1 MSRHRAHTRSTLSAH
16 MNNHNLV
23 STPAV
28 ASLQPVNH
36 TSPPQPRTLK
46 LALDVHLAQH
56 VVALQ
61 YDGEFPKPP
70 QRFTPA
76 GLLAWVQKQLA
87 RGWQIVSCY
96 EAGPFGYVLHR
107 QLTALGVTNYVIRPR
122 NWDDQHK
129 RVKTDRTDA
138 LAMLTALDR
147 FVAGNPHALAVVR
160 VPSETQERQ
169 RSQTRIRQSLHRDLK
184 LLAQRGRGIA
194 LQYGYRLKGKW
205 YGARNWPKLVVPAW
219 LAELLA
225 PLQATLATLHEQ
237 VRQQSQ
243 QIEAASTQPK
253 PKGLGA
259 LSQQIIEREVGDWH
273 RFQNR
278 RQVSSYL
285 GLCPSEKSSGARQ
298 QHGHITKC
306 GNPRLRWAL
315 CEAAWRLLK
324 FQPEYRLCQKWRA
337 RIIDPQTPGGRKKQL
352 IVALARGFGVDW
364 WRLQTG
370 QTTPEKLGLV
380 MNQPPKD

>member
-1 MSRHRAHTRSTLSAH
+1 M
-16 MNNHNLV
+16 HNKTV
-23 STPAV
+23 STSAV
-28 ASLQPVNH
+28 AVTQPVNH
-36 TSPPQPRTLK
+36 LSQPQPQLRTLK

-56 VVALQ
+56 VVAMQ

-76 GLLAWVQKQLA
+76 GLLKWVEKQIA
-87 RGWQIVSCY
+87 QGWQIVSCY
-96 EAGPFGYVLHR
+96 EAGPFGYLLHR

-147 FVAGNPHALAVVR
+147 FVAGHPHALAVVR
-160 VPSETQERQ
+160 VPTEAQERQ

-205 YGARNWPKLVVPAW
+205 YGARNWPKLPVPAW

-225 PLQATLATLHEQ
+225 PLQAALAALHEQ
-237 VRQQSQ
+237 VRVQSQ
-243 QIEAASTQPK
+243 QIEAASTTLK

-259 LSQQIIEREVGDWH
+259 LSQQIIEREVGDWG
-273 RFQNR
+273 RFKNR
-278 RQVSSYL
+278 RQVSSYF
-285 GLCPSEKSSGARQ
+285 GLCPSENSSGARQ
-298 QHGHITKC
+298 QQGHITKC

-324 FQPEYRLCQKWRA
+324 FQPEYRLCKKWRA

-364 WRLQTG
+364 WRLQTD

-380 MNQPPKD
+380 MNEPTKD

>member
-1 MSRHRAHTRSTLSAH
+1 MSAH
-16 MNNHNLV
+16 MHNKIV
-23 STPAV
+23 STSAV
-28 ASLQPVNH
+28 AVTQPVNH
-36 TSPPQPRTLK
+36 LQPQPQVRTLK

-56 VVALQ
+56 VVAMQ

-70 QRFTPA
+70 QRFTPKDF
-76 GLLAWVQKQLA
+76 LKWVEKQIA
-87 RGWQIVSCY
+87 QGWRVVSCY

-107 QLTALGVTNYVIRPR
+107 QLTALGATNYVIRPR

-147 FVAGNPHALAVVR
+147 FVAGNPHALAKVC
-160 VPSETQERQ
+160 VPTEAQERQ
-169 RSQTRIRQSLHRDLK
+169 RTQTRMRQSLHRDLK

-205 YGARNWPKLVVPAW
+205 YGVRNWPKLPVPAW

-225 PLQATLATLHEQ
+225 PLQAALAALHEQ
-237 VRQQSQ
+237 VRVQSQ
-243 QIEAASTQPK
+243 QIEAASTTPK

-259 LSQQIIEREVGDWH
+259 LSQQIIEREVGDWG
-273 RFQNR
+273 RFKNR
-278 RQVSSYL
+278 RQVSSYF
-285 GLCPSEKSSGARQ
+285 GLCPSENSSGSRQ
-298 QHGHITKC
+298 QLGSITKC

-324 FQPEYRLCQKWRA
+324 YQPEYRLCKKWRA
-337 RIIDPQTPGGRKKQL
+337 CIIDPQTPGGRKKQL

-380 MNQPPKD
+380 MNEPPKD